1 MISLAKTPTKPRQRN
16 ASRKHDECSRKRTL
30 LKERIRALEGRLAEV
45 ESEYS
50 LSNIRHD
57 QISEVLAILVEKAG
71 IKALLDPF
79 GASAQHSDEK
89 GKSNDHPPS

>member
-1 MISLAKTPTKPRQRN
+1 MTAKKPTKQRRRY
-16 ASRKHDECSRKRTL
+16 ASRKHDKCSAKRTL
-30 LKERIRALEGRLAEV
+30 LKERIRDLEARLTAV

-50 LSNIRHD
+50 LSNIRFD
-57 QISEVLAILVEKAG
+57 QISEVMAILVEKMG

-79 GASAQHSDEK
+79 GASAQLSDEK